1 MPRPGGEY
9 TSRRSRLM
17 SRMKKHAGFSLIE
30 LMVVIVIVAI
40 LASIAIPSYRE
51 AVRRSD
57 RRAAQAV
64 MMDIANRERQYFVGN
79 RAFATKAELGYA
91 LPPGVSEKYT
101 FEDIVLDA
109 GPPPEF
115 TITFTAKGVQA
126 VDGNLVLT
134 GAGVKTRAG
143 AEDKW

>member
-1 MPRPGGEY
+1 M
-9 TSRRSRLM
+9 M
-17 SRMKKHAGFSLIE
+17 SRMKKQAGFSLIE
-30 LMVVIVIVAI
+30 LMIVIVIVAI

-79 RAFATKAELGYA
+79 RAFATNAELGYA
-91 LPPGVSEKYT
+91 LPPEVSEKYT
-101 FEDIVLDA
+101 FEDMTSMPA
-109 GPPPEF
+109 RRRGSRSPSPRRASRRS
-115 TITFTAKGVQA
+115 TA
-126 VDGNLVLT
+126 T
-134 GAGVKTRAG
+134 CRSTSAGVKTRAG